1 MRKRMI
7 AVAAVLLASA
17 GILTALA
24 PDTLSMLILL
34 CMCGLLVM
42 GYILGLMPCMMLTAG
57 FVAARQNID
66 QALEVQTSEP
76 WYAVFKMD
84 APFRQRE
91 LDKLFRLYRDEAEAQ
106 REAGEIISDIED
118 WISED
123 TLSLKSWQGLMVQI
137 PGTLTGLGII
147 GTFVGLLMG
156 ISGIGFSSVEAA
168 LESVSVLLAGIEV
181 AFYTSIAGVILS
193 ILFNIFNRMLWNSL
207 LREYGL
213 FCEYFHRMVVPTA
226 EKQLRSAQQR
236 DMREIK
242 EKLDRL
248 PRYAGVP
255 GVASPQ
261 SAGNEQILMPQIL
274 AGMKNGEFTFYLQ
287 PRVNLQTRKIVAAE
301 VLVRWKSEKFGL
313 LTAADFV
320 PVLERNGYITRLDQ
334 YVWEEAFK
342 TVRRWIDSGARPVPL
357 AINVAKTD
365 LLAMDT
371 VSFFTSMLER
381 YRVPPRSVQIEIGKN
396 AYIQNPM
403 ATLEV
408 ETGLR
413 QLGFHV
419 AIDGFDGDFIS
430 LNMMEQFHADELNL
444 NLSYLVQ
451 KDQESL
457 IAIFNQARKLKVDIM
472 ALGIE
477 NTEQITRLKRA
488 GFTEGQGSYYYKP
501 LSIEEFEGITELQ

>member
-34 CMCGLLVM
+34 CMCGLLAM
-42 GYILGLMPCMMLTAG
+42 GYILGLMPCMTLTAG
-57 FVAARQNID
+57 FVTARQNID

-84 APFRQRE
+84 APCRQRE

-106 REAGEIISDIED
+106 REAGEVISDIED
-118 WISED
+118 WMSED

-236 DMREIK
+236 DMKEIK

-430 LNMMEQFHADELNL
+430 LNMLEQFHADELNL

-501 LSIEEFEGITELQ
+501 LSIEEFEGITEL

>member
-1 MRKRMI
+1 MI

-66 QALEVQTSEP
+66 QAPEVQTSEP

>member
-1 MRKRMI
+1 MI

-34 CMCGLLVM
+34 CMCGLLAM
-42 GYILGLMPCMMLTAG
+42 GYILGLMPCMTLTAG

-106 REAGEIISDIED
+106 REAGEVISDIED
-118 WISED
+118 WMSED

-236 DMREIK
+236 DMKEIK

-430 LNMMEQFHADELNL
+430 LNMLEQFHADELNL

-501 LSIEEFEGITELQ
+501 LSIEEFEGTTEL

>member
-1 MRKRMI
+1 MI

-24 PDTLSMLILL
+24 PDTLSMMILL
-34 CMCGLLVM
+34 CMCALLAM
-42 GYILGLMPCMMLTAG
+42 GYVLGLMPCMQLTAG
-57 FVAARQNID
+57 FSSARQNID
-66 QALEVQTSEP
+66 QAMEVQTAET

-84 APFRQRE
+84 TPFRQRE
-91 LDKLFRLYRDEAEAQ
+91 LDKLFRLYRDEADMQ
-106 REAGEIISDIED
+106 KEAGEVISDIED

-123 TLSLKSWQGLMVQI
+123 TLALQTWQGLVVQI

-156 ISGIGFSSVEAA
+156 ISGISFSSVEAA
-168 LESVSVLLAGIEV
+168 LESVSVLLSGIEV

-226 EKQLRSAQQR
+226 EKQLRAIQQR
-236 DMREIK
+236 DMKDIK
-242 EKLDRL
+242 NKLDRL
-248 PRYAGVP
+248 PRYGGVGGFGGAG
-255 GVASPQ
+255 GAQ
-261 SAGNEQILMPQIL
+261 GTGNEQILMPQIL
-274 AGMKNGEFTFYLQ
+274 AGMKSGEFTFYLQ

-313 LTAADFV
+313 LSAADFV

-334 YVWEEAFK
+334 YIWEEAFK

-396 AYIQNPM
+396 AYIQNPS

-408 ETGLR
+408 ETALR

-430 LNMMEQFHADELNL
+430 LNMLEQSQADELNL
-444 NLSYLVQ
+444 NLSYLPQ

-457 IAIFNQARKLKVDIM
+457 TAIFNQARKLKVDIM
-472 ALGIE
+472 ALSIE

-501 LSIEEFEGITELQ
+501 LSIQEFEGITELQ